1 MDSDRFERACRETVG
16 IERER
21 NGIGTLGEKTLH
33 AVLKRYI
40 EPDADNHEVRIG
52 RYVADIVGEDGITE
66 IQTGSFTPLRPKLET
81 LLDYTAVTV
90 VYPMAAVK
98 LLSWIDPETGEVTA
112 PRRSPKRMKPC
123 DAFFE
128 LIKIKYTLDNPNFR
142 LKLIM
147 LELHEQRLPEPKHG
161 GHSRG
166 SKRVDRIP
174 TRIIDEI
181 DLNGP
186 QDYTMFIPD
195 QLPERFTITELAKA
209 NGVSYKCGQRALRV
223 LEYLE
228 LVQQCGNNGRTKL
241 FRRTE
246 WSKYK

>member
-1 MDSDRFERACRETVG
+1 MDADRFERACREAVG
-16 IERER
+16 AERER

-40 EPDADNHEVRIG
+40 EPDADNHEVKIG
-52 RYVADIVGEDGITE
+52 RFVADVVGKDGIFE
-66 IQTGSFTPLRPKLET
+66 IQTGSFTPLRPKLEM
-81 LLDYTAVTV
+81 LLDYTTVTV

-98 LLSWIDPETGEVTA
+98 LLSWIDPETGEVSK
-112 PRRSPKRMKPC
+112 PRRSPRRMKPC
-123 DAFFE
+123 DAFYE

-142 LKLIM
+142 LKLIL

-174 TRIIDEI
+174 TRLLEEI
-181 DLNGP
+181 DLTCP

-195 QLPERFTITELAKA
+195 SLPKEFTISELAKA
-209 NGVSYKCGQRALRV
+209 NGVHYECGQRALRV

-228 LVQQCGNNGRTKL
+228 LVRQCGSRGRVKL

-246 WSKYK
+246 WSNN